1 VIARPR
7 NRDLERPELEDLVA
21 RLAARPDLWA
31 HLVRHDPGE
40 RVYEEL
46 LRDDHLAVWLICWME
61 DHDTGFH
68 DHDLSAGAVAVVD
81 GAVREDRLLVGGP
94 PVSRVVAAGS
104 SFSFAASDIHRVLHH
119 GDAPAVTLHAYS
131 PPLWRMGAY
140 EVRPDGA
147 LTRHSLSY
155 AEELRP
161 LAYS

>member
-1 VIARPR
+1 
-7 NRDLERPELEDLVA
+7 
-21 RLAARPDLWA
+21 
-31 HLVRHDPGE
+31 
-40 RVYEEL
+40 
-46 LRDDHLAVWLICWME
+46 M
-61 DHDTGFH
+61 
-68 DHDLSAGAVAVVD
+68 
-81 GAVREDRLLVGGP
+81 
-94 PVSRVVAAGS
+94 
-104 SFSFAASDIHRVLHH
+104 LHH